1 LQPLRSWRTTSS
13 AWLGAAALLALA
25 AGFATAQDY
34 ERPPSYTP
42 AAALGAAA
50 RGPNYVV
57 LSPVDSDGA
66 LRRYTVR
73 TPYGDFKT
81 TGDQLMRARIKE
93 LNALNAL
100 EKTNAAQK
108 FGEAAV
114 KAGLSPVI
122 FAGNLIARPVDT
134 TQNTIAGVG
143 QFVNGVGSGFNNM
156 GKSRDDAVASI
167 TGASKQKREIATQLG
182 VDPYTDFKPL
192 SNKLDNLSG
201 AAAVANLAVAG
212 AFIMT
217 PGAAGLVAA
226 NTSNAGT
233 LTSMVNDYSS
243 AQLMDMN
250 RAKLG
255 NLGVDN
261 ATADQLFAN
270 PNYTPLDITAM
281 TDALSS
287 IGPITN
293 LNAMVA
299 RAASADTRNGAY
311 FIRRRIELTAAYQQ
325 RNKTIVS
332 VTRFGDLMYP
342 LCLTEHGGIVG
353 VYPIDSLSWTQE
365 TAATFDAMKSDVDAD
380 RATGPKLLV
389 ITGTATPLAKKN
401 LAARGWKVMENAK

>member
-1 LQPLRSWRTTSS
+1 MQPLRSWRTTSS

-122 FAGNLIARPVDT
+122 FAGNLIAHPVDT

-217 PGAAGLVAA
+217 PGAAVVAA

-255 NLGVDN
+255 SLGVDN

-281 TDALSS
+281 TDALSGK
-287 IGPITN
+287 GPLRTSTRWSP
-293 LNAMVA
+293 A
-299 RAASADTRNGAY
+299 RPLPTLGTAPTSSAAASSSRPPISSATR
-311 FIRRRIELTAAYQQ
+311 R
-325 RNKTIVS
+325 S
-332 VTRFGDLMYP
+332 
-342 LCLTEHGGIVG
+342 
-353 VYPIDSLSWTQE
+353 
-365 TAATFDAMKSDVDAD
+365 
-380 RATGPKLLV
+380 
-389 ITGTATPLAKKN
+389 
-401 LAARGWKVMENAK
+401 